1 MMGIATA
8 MASPELVATLR
19 ARFRGVVRI
28 LTAGPRAGDDA
39 PGGAC
44 LLTLESPLIP
54 EDSSTVDVTVEG
66 GRLRVW
72 PSHWS

>member
-8 MASPELVATLR
+8 RTSRELVATLR

-28 LTAGPRAGDDA
+28 LNARPADDTQ
-39 PGGAC
+39 GGAC
-44 LLTLESPLIP
+44 LLTIESPLIP
-54 EDSSTVDVTVEG
+54 EDSSTVDVTLEG

-72 PSHWS
+72 PRG